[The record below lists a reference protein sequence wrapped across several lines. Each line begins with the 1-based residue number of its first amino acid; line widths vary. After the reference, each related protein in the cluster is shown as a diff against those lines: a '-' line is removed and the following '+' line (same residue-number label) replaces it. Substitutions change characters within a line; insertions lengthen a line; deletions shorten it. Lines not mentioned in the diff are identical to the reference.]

1 MKKKIMVLVIGLIV
15 AIGFYINYVNEENIK
30 VSQQWDLTD
39 EQMSDISLKGISQD
53 VLVVLEQGDKNSVSI
68 TGEIPKSFGEKLKEI
83 QPNKNKM
90 LISFVTDIG
99 VSVAKNSKEKLIV
112 TVQSKNTDVLK
123 KLNIQMNKGNVV
135 VKVPNNFERN
145 YDLVTNQGQVNN
157 SKQNKQTST
166 GQIKVE
172 LGFGNIDIIE

>member
-1 MKKKIMVLVIGLIV
+1 MVLVIGLIV